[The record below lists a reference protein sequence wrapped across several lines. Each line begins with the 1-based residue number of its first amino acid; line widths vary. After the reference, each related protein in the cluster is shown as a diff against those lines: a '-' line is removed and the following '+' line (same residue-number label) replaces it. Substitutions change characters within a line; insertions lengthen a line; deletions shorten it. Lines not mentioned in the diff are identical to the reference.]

1 MRPVNALIFVAALV
15 GVVACSGSHDARR
28 DRSVSAAASPG
39 QEASAL
45 NVPSLL
51 ALSVDELTLRIGPHQ
66 PVPAGFADPS
76 LAPLVQRHERL
87 DSTTFFQYRGLSLV
101 ASYDYGT
108 RRVSELLLLG
118 ANERELMRRA
128 RLQLGAEHY
137 LVLPVFQE
145 NHPTRLLGLRVLAI
159 ALNQ

>member
-1 MRPVNALIFVAALV
+1 MVA
-15 GVVACSGSHDARR
+15 GVACSGAHDAPR
-28 DRSVSAAASPG
+28 DRAVSAAASPG
-39 QEASAL
+39 NEASGL

-51 ALSVDELTLRIGPHQ
+51 AFSVDELTLRIGPRH
-66 PVPAGFADPS
+66 PLPAGFADPS

-101 ASYDYGT
+101 ASYDYDS

-118 ANERELMRRA
+118 ANESELMRRA
-128 RLQLGAEHY
+128 RLQLGAERY

-145 NHPTRLLGLRVLAI
+145 SHPTQLLGLRVLAI